1 MSSVTGNSRRM
12 DDDDAAKPLEEL
24 MEPGSTLMVGTGAT
38 ELEFR
43 PMTVAR
49 VAGDT
54 IEMLL
59 DSNEQWVQSLN
70 DGDQAHV
77 TMSDNRSNTWVALRG
92 KASIS
97 SDPAL
102 IDELWNPAA
111 AAYFDDGRDSVGI
124 AVLRI
129 AGERGMYWST
139 PSGRLGSLISIVK
152 AKFGNPENSGQHG
165 DVKL

>member
-1 MSSVTGNSRRM
+1 ME
-12 DDDDAAKPLEEL
+12 DDDAAKPLEEL

-70 DGDQAHV
+70 NGDQAHV
-77 TMSDNRSNTWVALRG
+77 TMSDNRANTWVSLRG

-111 AAYFDDGRDSVGI
+111 AAYFDEAVTASESRSCGSPVSGECTGRPRQD
-124 AVLRI
+124 AW
-129 AGERGMYWST
+129 A
-139 PSGRLGSLISIVK
+139 
-152 AKFGNPENSGQHG
+152 A
-165 DVKL
+165 